1 MALCGPHGPALP
13 EGVRYRRLLRTLEVG
28 FLCGGFMEFCEAGFP
43 IDLEPTVAVLYQ
55 RVQGKWYAITE
66 SGEIFEVECV

>member
-1 MALCGPHGPALP
+1 
-13 EGVRYRRLLRTLEVG
+13 
-28 FLCGGFMEFCEAGFP
+28 MEFCEAGFP
-43 IDLEPTVAVLYQ
+43 IDREPTVEVLYQ